1 MSTSPPVP
9 QPLRS
14 KDNQASVLFRHD
26 IWKRLHEQNE
36 HFQAGIFGR
45 EGLGKSGTALAIAQ
59 MVDPDMSVEQVM
71 FDPGRMMDK
80 ISEWKEDGTTK
91 GRMIVADEAGVG
103 LGNRT
108 WYDEDQINFAQV
120 LQLIRSENMG
130 ILFTVPRGVEMDS
143 QVRGGR
149 LHAQVIVNKKREG
162 DYVELEYERI
172 NVGRRVDGDGLW
184 SPKPVSMIDGVQHRV
199 SSLRVGPPGEELWE
213 EYLEQKNSFQSEQ
226 YKKAGSGD
234 GDEDGEQ
241 SEIKQVADE
250 LRDGNL
256 ELVIGKDGRSG
267 DPMIDVGLIRAE
279 YELSRPDAKAVK
291 SVLERDY
298 SKEDLAKHE

>member
-1 MSTSPPVP
+1 MSKSKPVP
-9 QPLRS
+9 QALQS
-14 KDNQASVLFRHD
+14 KENKASMLFRHD

-80 ISEWKEDGTTK
+80 ISEWKEAGTTK

-108 WYDEDQINFAQV
+108 WYDEDQINFTQV

-149 LHAQVIVNKKREG
+149 LHAQMIVNRKREG

-172 NVGRRVDGDGLW
+172 NVGRRVDDDGLW
-184 SPKPVSMIDGVQHRV
+184 SPKPLAMIDNVKQRIV
-199 SSLRVGPPGEELWE
+199 SLRVGPPGDELWQD
-213 EYLEQKNSFQSEQ
+213 YLEEKNAFQSEQ

-234 GDEDGEQ
+234 GEE
-241 SEIKQVADE
+241 EEENELKVIANE
-250 LRDGNL
+250 LRDGKL
-256 ELVIGKDGRSG
+256 EAVIGKDGRTG
-267 DPMIDVGLIRAE
+267 EPKIDRDLIRVE
-279 YELSRPDAKAVK
+279 YDLSQADATAVK
-291 SVLERDY
+291 SLLDKDY
-298 SKEDLAKHE
+298 TKEDLEKYE

>member
-1 MSTSPPVP
+1 MSAKKPVP
-9 QPLRS
+9 KTLQS
-14 KDNQASVLFRHD
+14 SENKASMLFRHD
-26 IWKRLHEQNE
+26 IWKRLHEDNE

-45 EGLGKSGTALAIAQ
+45 EGKGKSGTALSIAQ

-80 ISEWKEDGTTK
+80 ISQWKDAGTTK

-108 WYDEDQINFAQV
+108 WYEEDQINFAQV

-149 LHAQVIVNKKREG
+149 LHAQIIVNRKREG
-162 DYVELEYERI
+162 DYVEFEYERI

-184 SPKPVSMIDGVQHRV
+184 SPKPLAIIDNVEQRI
-199 SSLRVGPPGEELWE
+199 SSLRVGPPTEDLWE
-213 EYLEQKNSFQSEQ
+213 EYLEEKSKFQSEQ
-226 YKKAGSGD
+226 YKKAGSKTS
-234 GDEDGEQ
+234 EEGEENELKIIAN
-241 SEIKQVADE
+241 EIKEERFDDVV
-250 LRDGNL
+250 GT
-256 ELVIGKDGRSG
+256 DGRTG
-267 DPMIDVGLIRAE
+267 EPKIDRDLIRLE
-279 YELSRPDAKAVK
+279 FDLSQADANAIK
-291 SVLERDY
+291 SLLDKQY
-298 SKEDLAKHE
+298 SKEDLRKYV